1 MFLTKLMSPG
11 KKENENKNKAKQKK
25 NQNITEANVNQ
36 LKILQHNLGAK
47 TASISFPYTR
57 LNKAWKLHTNK
68 KYWIE
73 IKKFVF

>member
-11 KKENENKNKAKQKK
+11 KKRKWENKAKQKK
-25 NQNITEANVNQ
+25 NQNITEAHVNQ

-68 KYWIE
+68 KYWIK